1 MTGNYVFPTLA
12 ITLIFLMGVLANIK
26 LCKILQLMPPQAW
39 LQRKWMFFTTSHEK
53 HPCDGIGSPV
63 KQLISSASLQC
74 VNNSQIIKFSI
85 HMACFNTTETTFKV
99 LNSSLSQKM
108 IKKTI
113 TFPDSRSYHEFIP
126 LCENAIAMKNY
137 S

>member
-1 MTGNYVFPTLA
+1 
-12 ITLIFLMGVLANIK
+12 
-26 LCKILQLMPPQAW
+26 
-39 LQRKWMFFTTSHEK
+39 
-53 HPCDGIGSPV
+53 
-63 KQLISSASLQC
+63 
-74 VNNSQIIKFSI
+74 
-85 HMACFNTTETTFKV
+85 MACFNTTETTFKV